1 MAIIRPCAELRNNYN
16 EISRICHETK
26 EPVYI
31 TKNGTNDLVILSNE
45 AYEKSEDIKITNK
58 VEEIFNKKYS
68 DFEAFKNEIYE
79 KINTGLKQ
87 IEEGKYVSAKQAFKE
102 LEEKYELWKNIRK
115 LIVNKFIIIY
125 KVDNINEKG
134 YILHIFSEKQDY
146 YNLL

>member
-16 EISRICHETK
+16 EISRICHETQ

-102 LEEKYELWKNIRK
+102 LEENIR
-115 LIVNKFIIIY
+115 I
-125 KVDNINEKG
+125 G
-134 YILHIFSEKQDY
+134 
-146 YNLL
+146 

>member
-16 EISRICHETK
+16 EISRICHETQ

-58 VEEIFNKKYS
+58 VEGIFNKKYS

-102 LEEKYELWKNIRK
+102 LEEKYEL
-115 LIVNKFIIIY
+115 
-125 KVDNINEKG
+125 
-134 YILHIFSEKQDY
+134 
-146 YNLL
+146 

>member
-16 EISRICHETK
+16 EITRICHETQ

-102 LEEKYELWKNIRK
+102 LEEKYEL
-115 LIVNKFIIIY
+115 
-125 KVDNINEKG
+125 
-134 YILHIFSEKQDY
+134 
-146 YNLL
+146 

>member
-1 MAIIRPCAELRNNYN
+1 MAIIRQCAELRNNYN
-16 EISRICHETK
+16 EISRICHETQ

-102 LEEKYELWKNIRK
+102 LEEKYEL
-115 LIVNKFIIIY
+115 
-125 KVDNINEKG
+125 
-134 YILHIFSEKQDY
+134 
-146 YNLL
+146 

>member
-1 MAIIRPCAELRNNYN
+1 MAIIRPCAELRNNY
-16 EISRICHETK
+16 ISRICHETQ

-102 LEEKYELWKNIRK
+102 LEEKYEL
-115 LIVNKFIIIY
+115 
-125 KVDNINEKG
+125 
-134 YILHIFSEKQDY
+134 
-146 YNLL
+146 

>member
-16 EISRICHETK
+16 EISRICHETQ

-102 LEEKYELWKNIRK
+102 LEEKYDL
-115 LIVNKFIIIY
+115 
-125 KVDNINEKG
+125 
-134 YILHIFSEKQDY
+134 
-146 YNLL
+146 

>member
-16 EISRICHETK
+16 EISKICHETQ

-45 AYEKSEDIKITNK
+45 AYEKSEDIKIANK
-58 VEEIFNKKYS
+58 VEEVFNKKYS

-102 LEEKYELWKNIRK
+102 LEEKYEL
-115 LIVNKFIIIY
+115 
-125 KVDNINEKG
+125 
-134 YILHIFSEKQDY
+134 
-146 YNLL
+146 

>member
-1 MAIIRPCAELRNNYN
+1 MEIIIQCAELRNNYN
-16 EISRICHETK
+16 EISRICHETQ

-102 LEEKYELWKNIRK
+102 LEEKYEL
-115 LIVNKFIIIY
+115 
-125 KVDNINEKG
+125 
-134 YILHIFSEKQDY
+134 
-146 YNLL
+146 

>member
-16 EISRICHETK
+16 EISRICNETQ

-102 LEEKYELWKNIRK
+102 LEEKYEL
-115 LIVNKFIIIY
+115 
-125 KVDNINEKG
+125 
-134 YILHIFSEKQDY
+134 
-146 YNLL
+146 

>member
-16 EISRICHETK
+16 EISRICHETQ

-68 DFEAFKNEIYE
+68 DFDAFKNEIYE

-102 LEEKYELWKNIRK
+102 LEEKYEL
-115 LIVNKFIIIY
+115 
-125 KVDNINEKG
+125 
-134 YILHIFSEKQDY
+134 
-146 YNLL
+146 

>member
-16 EISRICHETK
+16 EISRICHETQ

-31 TKNGTNDLVILSNE
+31 TKIGTNDLVFLSNE

-79 KINTGLKQ
+79 KITKVLQ
-87 IEEGKYVSAKQAFKE
+87 FYII
-102 LEEKYELWKNIRK
+102 NIT
-115 LIVNKFIIIY
+115 I
-125 KVDNINEKG
+125 
-134 YILHIFSEKQDY
+134 
-146 YNLL
+146 

>member
-16 EISRICHETK
+16 EISRICHETQ

-87 IEEGKYVSAKQAFKE
+87 IEEGKYISAKQAFKE
-102 LEEKYELWKNIRK
+102 LEEKYEL
-115 LIVNKFIIIY
+115 
-125 KVDNINEKG
+125 
-134 YILHIFSEKQDY
+134 
-146 YNLL
+146 

>member
-16 EISRICHETK
+16 EISRICHETQ
-26 EPVYI
+26 ESVYI

-102 LEEKYELWKNIRK
+102 LEEKYEL
-115 LIVNKFIIIY
+115 
-125 KVDNINEKG
+125 
-134 YILHIFSEKQDY
+134 
-146 YNLL
+146 

>member
-16 EISRICHETK
+16 EISRICHETQ

-68 DFEAFKNEIYE
+68 DFEAFKNEISQ

-102 LEEKYELWKNIRK
+102 LEEKYEL
-115 LIVNKFIIIY
+115 
-125 KVDNINEKG
+125 
-134 YILHIFSEKQDY
+134 
-146 YNLL
+146 

>member
-1 MAIIRPCAELRNNYN
+1 MPTIRPSADLRNNYN
-16 EISRICHETK
+16 EISRICHETQ

-102 LEEKYELWKNIRK
+102 LEEKYEL
-115 LIVNKFIIIY
+115 
-125 KVDNINEKG
+125 
-134 YILHIFSEKQDY
+134 
-146 YNLL
+146 

>member
-16 EISRICHETK
+16 EISRICHETQ

-79 KINTGLKQ
+79 KINTGLKL
-87 IEEGKYVSAKQAFKE
+87 IEEGKYVSAIQAFKE
-102 LEEKYELWKNIRK
+102 LEEKYEL
-115 LIVNKFIIIY
+115 
-125 KVDNINEKG
+125 
-134 YILHIFSEKQDY
+134 
-146 YNLL
+146 

>member
-16 EISRICHETK
+16 EISRICHESQ

-102 LEEKYELWKNIRK
+102 LEEKYEL
-115 LIVNKFIIIY
+115 
-125 KVDNINEKG
+125 
-134 YILHIFSEKQDY
+134 
-146 YNLL
+146 

>member
-16 EISRICHETK
+16 EISRICHETQ

-58 VEEIFNKKYS
+58 VEKIFNKKYS

-102 LEEKYELWKNIRK
+102 LEEKYEL
-115 LIVNKFIIIY
+115 
-125 KVDNINEKG
+125 
-134 YILHIFSEKQDY
+134 
-146 YNLL
+146 

>member
-16 EISRICHETK
+16 EISRICHETQ

-79 KINTGLKQ
+79 KINTGLKK

-102 LEEKYELWKNIRK
+102 LEEKYEL
-115 LIVNKFIIIY
+115 
-125 KVDNINEKG
+125 
-134 YILHIFSEKQDY
+134 
-146 YNLL
+146 

>member
-16 EISRICHETK
+16 EISRICHETQ

-79 KINTGLKQ
+79 KIITGLKQ

-102 LEEKYELWKNIRK
+102 LEEKYEL
-115 LIVNKFIIIY
+115 
-125 KVDNINEKG
+125 
-134 YILHIFSEKQDY
+134 
-146 YNLL
+146 